1 MLNRIVALTSRPSM
15 AFIEDAVGVFLLFA
29 LLVAGLSVPSFV

>member
-15 AFIEDAVGVFLLFA
+15 MLIEDAVGVFLLFA
-29 LLVAGLSVPSFV
+29 LLVAGLSVPTLI

>member
-15 AFIEDAVGVFLLFA
+15 ALIEDAIGVFLLFA